1 MGSEADL
8 QRRARAIAV
17 MDPVGGLAHII
28 QTALTPVF
36 LLSGIGTLLQLFNAR
51 LARVAK
57 SLARAADLVEQAA
70 GPAEQRRLRRH
81 LAGFARRMWL
91 LDAAIAL
98 GAVGAAASCGA
109 ASILFL
115 GSIRNSAEDGWLIG
129 LFATALGCTVASLVV
144 FLGDSVLA
152 WMALRGDGPLAGSI
166 RSGAQRQTRD
176 DAP

>member
-1 MGSEADL
+1 
-8 QRRARAIAV
+8 

-57 SLARAADLVEQAA
+57 SLTEAA
-70 GPAEQRRLRRH
+70 GLLEHAESPIDEVRLRRH
-81 LAGFARRMWL
+81 LEGFLRRMWL

-115 GSIRNSAEDGWLIG
+115 GSIRNSAVDGWLIG
-129 LFATALGCTVASLVV
+129 FFATALGCTVASLVV

-152 WMALRGDGPLAGSI
+152 WMGLRREGPLTQWRAGASRHQPRGDNP
-166 RSGAQRQTRD
+166 
-176 DAP
+176 